1 MGQFEDSLAEFHQH
15 HNRKPKTGVK
25 YQNETLNEREASHGD
40 FANTAQVS
48 GEIKGAITRGFR
60 RAGKDTSGAVCMESL
75 HMIATKMA
83 RLASGDHKDIDTWRD
98 IAGYADLAREQ
109 LERESL
115 TNAGD

>member
-1 MGQFEDSLAEFHQH
+1 MGSFETELEEGYQAV
-15 HNRKPKTGVK
+15 GAK
-25 YQNETLNEREASHGD
+25 YQNKTLNDREASHGD

-48 GEIKGAITRGFR
+48 CEIKAVITRGFE
-60 RAGKDTSGAVCMESL
+60 RAGKKTVEAVYTESL

-98 IAGYADLAREQ
+98 IAGYADLAREH

-115 TNAGD
+115 TNAQE

>member
-1 MGQFEDSLAEFHQH
+1 MGSFETELEEGYQAV
-15 HNRKPKTGVK
+15 GAK
-25 YQNETLNEREASHGD
+25 YQNKTLNEREASHGD

-60 RAGKDTSGAVCMESL
+60 RAGKDSVGSVCVESL

-83 RLASGDHKDIDTWRD
+83 RLSSGDHKDIDTWRD